1 MKVPENSVSAGGLAS
16 ASMRAACCCVL
27 TWRGGQTTCSWD
39 RRHCAGLFNILARA
53 EEMSQLQPYNRPTV
67 LGYIEVMGSLWKGI
81 RNRDGS
87 SNSTILRII
96 LNTQTG
102 LL

>member
-1 MKVPENSVSAGGLAS
+1 MFLHGEEDRPHAHGTENF
-16 ASMRAACCCVL
+16 
-27 TWRGGQTTCSWD
+27 
-39 RRHCAGLFNILARA
+39 AGLSNILAGA
-53 EEMSQLQPYNRPTV
+53 KEMSQLQPYNRPTV

-96 LNTQTG
+96 LNTQPG